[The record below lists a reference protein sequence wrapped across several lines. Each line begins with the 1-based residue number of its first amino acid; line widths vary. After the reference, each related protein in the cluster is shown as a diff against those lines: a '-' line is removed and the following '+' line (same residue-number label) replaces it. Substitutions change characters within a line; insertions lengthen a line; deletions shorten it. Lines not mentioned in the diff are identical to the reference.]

1 MPAEAVDK
9 TFELEQQLTASR
21 QRVAM
26 RCERA
31 RNLVAGYLGKCL
43 RQPKMP
49 AQEAGRIKIQTDMHS
64 QLPSSPL
71 VRVSGNLRVIW
82 KTFLSDTLLM
92 LEVVEPE
99 LVLLH
104 DAEIA

>member
-1 MPAEAVDK
+1 
-9 TFELEQQLTASR
+9 
-21 QRVAM
+21 
-26 RCERA
+26 
-31 RNLVAGYLGKCL
+31 
-43 RQPKMP
+43 
-49 AQEAGRIKIQTDMHS
+49 MHS